1 MKINQNEVFPDTEFF
16 KMSDSGPK
24 SIKSSD
30 LFNKSKVILIGVP
43 GDFTPTCN
51 DEHIPGYVS
60 LLDQFLAAGIE
71 KIYIVA
77 NNDPFVMKRWENLLI
92 MKRLIFYL
100 MGMSSEI
107 SGLEIDLS
115 IVGLGKRLS
124 RFAIYID
131 KGVIKKIFNENG
143 PGLDSSRA
151 ENVLKFL

>member
-43 GDFTPTCN
+43 GAFTPTCN

-77 NNDPFVMKRWENLLI
+77 NNDPFVMKDGKNLLT

-100 MGMSSEI
+100 MGMEFSE
-107 SGLEIDLS
+107 
-115 IVGLGKRLS
+115 R
-124 RFAIYID
+124 
-131 KGVIKKIFNENG
+131 
-143 PGLDSSRA
+143 
-151 ENVLKFL
+151 